1 MRHAFAEVIQRHGA
15 LLTAFSWSTEGKL
28 KQTVYPFTD
37 FDIKVVDLSHEADP
51 ARKARKI
58 TLTACEKPDFRLDQ
72 LPLFTMTMFNL
83 GQGTWNL
90 SLVFHDMYVFFQF
103 SFLVPKTESS
113 RIHSIMDDASFGIV
127 LYELFALYHHGV
139 DSLPPQ
145 NVQFSDF
152 SDWFFHTSDRRIGS
166 RDGQLKFWAENMK
179 DVQPLN
185 LGLATASD
193 KPLSEI
199 TQVEAT
205 IDPTILSRY
214 RGVMDGSGTTASVG
228 FFAVF
233 SVLLFR
239 LSLQTSFVMGTP
251 ISHRRISR
259 LANVVGPIT
268 NILPIAT
275 TINNNQ
281 SFHDHL
287 TAFKSNFITCL
298 ANDDVD
304 YYEDLHTRSTKSSLN
319 SVQGG
324 FFTHVFAHDGLNL
337 DSISELALD
346 MNNTRVHLDDIKSL
360 MKIKKPYELFLDVYS
375 KTGNVILRFD
385 NHLFSAETAR
395 KILDTYVS
403 IVGTIALN
411 PHVQICDI
419 SLES

>member
-1 MRHAFAEVIQRHGA
+1 
-15 LLTAFSWSTEGKL
+15 
-28 KQTVYPFTD
+28 
-37 FDIKVVDLSHEADP
+37 
-51 ARKARKI
+51 
-58 TLTACEKPDFRLDQ
+58 
-72 LPLFTMTMFNL
+72 
-83 GQGTWNL
+83 
-90 SLVFHDMYVFFQF
+90 
-103 SFLVPKTESS
+103 
-113 RIHSIMDDASFGIV
+113 MDDASFGIV

-145 NVQFSDF
+145 NVQFADF

-166 RDGQLKFWAENMK
+166 REGQLKHWTENMK

-185 LGLATASD
+185 LGLTACY
-193 KPLSEI
+193 KPLSES

-205 IDPTILSRY
+205 VDPTVLSQY
-214 RGVMDGSGTTASVG
+214 RGVMAESGTTASVG

-251 ISHRRISR
+251 VSHRRISR

-275 TINNNQ
+275 TVNSNQ
-281 SFHDHL
+281 SFHDYL
-287 TAFKSNFITCL
+287 VAFKSNFITSL

-304 YYEDLHTRSTKSSLN
+304 YYEDLHNRSTKSSLH
-319 SVQGG
+319 SVHGG
-324 FFTHVFAHDGLNL
+324 YFMHVFAHNGLNL
-337 DSISELALD
+337 DTISELALD
-346 MNNTRVHLDDIKSL
+346 MNDTRVRLDDIKSL
-360 MKIKKPYELFLDVYS
+360 KIKEPYELFLDVYS

-385 NHLFSAETAR
+385 DRLFSAETAR
-395 KILDTYVS
+395 KILDTYIA

-419 SLES
+419 ES